1 VRVAPPLLVS
11 DDEVDE
17 ALAILGVV
25 LGELV
30 VGHAVSAGE

>member
-1 VRVAPPLLVS
+1 LVS

-25 LGELV
+25 LGELA
-30 VGHAVSAGE
+30 GAAAAAGE